1 MIGEE
6 EAPFVGRGR
15 SLLLQVLAI
24 AQTRLELLALEL
36 EQERIALARELRF
49 AAIAAICAWLAGFTL
64 VMWIALAF
72 SPEIR
77 FVALGVA
84 FVLFAGASLVSY
96 VVLRR
101 SLRRGP
107 LFSRVVNQLRLD
119 RAALGGAPGP

>member
-1 MIGEE
+1 VIGED

-36 EQERIALARELRF
+36 EQERIALARELRI
-49 AAIAAICAWLAGFTL
+49 AAIAAICGWLAGFTL
-64 VMWIALAF
+64 VIWVALAF
-72 SPEIR
+72 TPEIR
-77 FVALGVA
+77 FIALGVA
-84 FVLFAGASLVSY
+84 FAQFAVASLASY
-96 VVLRR
+96 LVLRR

-107 LFSRVVNQLRLD
+107 LFSRVINQLRLD